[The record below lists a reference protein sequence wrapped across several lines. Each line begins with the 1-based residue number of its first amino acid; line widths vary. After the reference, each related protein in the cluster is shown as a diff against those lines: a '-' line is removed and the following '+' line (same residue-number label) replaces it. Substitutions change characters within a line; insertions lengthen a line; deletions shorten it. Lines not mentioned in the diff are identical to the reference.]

1 MSAAYVDTSVLVAL
15 AFEEPDGAA
24 MRNRLE
30 AFSRLLSSN
39 LLEAEL
45 RAACARE
52 ARGFSDSL
60 LANLTWV
67 FPDRSL
73 APELA
78 AALSAGYLRGA
89 DLWHVAAALY
99 IAPSPREL
107 CFLTLDERQRRVAAT
122 LGFRI

>member
-1 MSAAYVDTSVLVAL
+1 MSVAYVDTSVLVAL
-15 AFEEPDGAA
+15 VFEDPDGAG

-30 AFSRLLSSN
+30 EFARLLSSN

-52 ARGFSDSL
+52 ACTFSESL
-60 LANLTWV
+60 VANLTWV
-67 FPDRSL
+67 LPDRSL

-89 DLWHVAAALY
+89 DLWHVASALY
-99 IAPSPREL
+99 VAPAPGDL
-107 CFLTLDERQRRVAAT
+107 WFVTLDERQRSVAAT

>member
-30 AFSRLLSSN
+30 PFSRLLSSN

-60 LANLTWV
+60 VANLTWV

>member
-1 MSAAYVDTSVLVAL
+1 MSVAYVDTSVLVAL
-15 AFEEPDGAA
+15 AFEEPDGAKL
-24 MRNRLE
+24 RNRLE

-52 ARGFSDSL
+52 ACSFSEGL
-60 LANLTWV
+60 VANLTWV

-78 AALSAGYLRGA
+78 AVLTAGCLRGA
-89 DLWHVAAALY
+89 DLWHVASALY
-99 IAPSPREL
+99 VAPAPGDL
-107 CFLTLDERQRRVAAT
+107 WFVTLDERQRSVAAT
-122 LGFRI
+122 LGFQI

>member
-1 MSAAYVDTSVLVAL
+1 MRVAYVDTSVLVAI
-15 AFEEPDGAA
+15 AFEQTGGGEMAK
-24 MRNRLE
+24 RLE
-30 AFSRLLSSN
+30 DFSRLLSSN

-52 ARGFSDSL
+52 GFGFSDRL
-60 LANLTWV
+60 VANLSWV

-78 AALSAGYLRGA
+78 AVLIAGYLRGA
-89 DLWHVAAALY
+89 DLWHVASALY
-99 IAPSPREL
+99 VTRAPGDMW
-107 CFLTLDERQRRVAAT
+107 FVTLDERQRSVAAT

>member
-15 AFEEPDGAA
+15 AFEEPDGAG
-24 MRNRLE
+24 MRSRLE

-52 ARGFSDSL
+52 ARGFSESL
-60 LANLTWV
+60 VANLTWV

-99 IAPSPREL
+99 IAPSPGEL
-107 CFLTLDERQRRVAAT
+107 CFLTLDERQRSAAAT

>member
-1 MSAAYVDTSVLVAL
+1 MSVAYVDTSVLVAL
-15 AFEEPDGAA
+15 AFDEPDGAG
-24 MRNRLE
+24 MSNRLE

-52 ARGFSDSL
+52 ACSFSESL
-60 LANLTWV
+60 VANLTWV
-67 FPDRSL
+67 LPDRSL

-78 AALSAGYLRGA
+78 AVLTAGYLRGA
-89 DLWHVAAALY
+89 DLWHAASALY
-99 IAPSPREL
+99 VAPAPGDL
-107 CFLTLDERQRRVAAT
+107 WFVTLDERQRSVAAT